1 MMTMRRCVLF
11 LALLIVLSAP
21 RPTLGADSVPADQFD
36 PLVKLIKPTAAESTW
51 SSIPWM
57 SDINAARKKAAAEG
71 KPLFVWTTAS
81 EPLGGC

>member
-1 MMTMRRCVLF
+1 MMTMRRCMLF
-11 LALLIVLSAP
+11 LALPIVLSAP
-21 RPTLGADSVPADQFD
+21 RILRADPIPADQFGN
-36 PLVKLIKPTAAESTW
+36 LVKLIKPTAAESSW

-57 SDINAARKKAAAEG
+57 SDINEARKKAAAEG

>member
-1 MMTMRRCVLF
+1 MTMRRFVL
-11 LALLIVLSAP
+11 LSALLIVLSAP
-21 RPTLGADSVPADQFD
+21 RPTLGADPIPTDQFD
-36 PLVKLIKPTAAESTW
+36 NLVKLVKPTAAESSW